1 MCMSK
6 ETKITLRV
14 TDDQFRLMRGAIH
27 EIINK
32 RTSLLSIVNE
42 NPGIILSEE
51 SLQADISL
59 AKSVLKMLDNKC
71 KDWPF

>member
-1 MCMSK
+1 MSK
-6 ETKITLRV
+6 EKKINLRV

-27 EIINK
+27 EMLDK
-32 RTSLLSIVNE
+32 RTSLLSVVTE

-51 SLQADISL
+51 SLQTDIDI
-59 AKSVLKMLDNKC
+59 AKSVMKILDNKC